1 MIGVFT
7 QKKPCSSKKRWIA
20 CAMVWRTRVTA
31 PMTLVRGRRCAT
43 SRRNSSVCGF
53 GWIGY
58 ESGSSTQPTTRTAFA
73 CISKGC
79 PFAGDGTIVPVASTA
94 QPAVRCTTSLA

>member
-1 MIGVFT
+1 MSWPETVRKVSRPKKSCAKSILPSGVRGRFIRSSVETRNSSPAPSASDAVMMGVFT
-7 QKKPCSSKKRWIA
+7 QTKPLSWKKRWID

-53 GWIGY
+53 G
-58 ESGSSTQPTTRTAFA
+58 
-73 CISKGC
+73 
-79 PFAGDGTIVPVASTA
+79 
-94 QPAVRCTTSLA
+94 

>member
-1 MIGVFT
+1 
-7 QKKPCSSKKRWIA
+7 
-20 CAMVWRTRVTA
+20 MVWRTRVSA
-31 PMTLVRGRRCAT
+31 PMTLVRGRKWAT

-58 ESGSSTQPTTRTAFA
+58 VSGSSTQPTTRSSSA

-79 PFAGDGTIVPVASTA
+79 PFAGDGTIAPVASTA
-94 QPAVRCTTSLA
+94 QPAVSCITSFA